1 MYYLTKELSAG
12 KIFFKGSTSQL
23 LPMDLSF
30 LGGVVLPAETFVS
43 HLHNG
48 ETFVEELEKRNS
60 GAAGRVLAE
69 IWDKM
74 EIHRKTLIAEYVS
87 EGVECR

>member
-1 MYYLTKELSAG
+1 MAKYFL
-12 KIFFKGSTSQL
+12 KGQPRSCFQWICL
-23 LPMDLSF
+23 F
-30 LGGVVLPAETFVS
+30 LVGVVLPAETFVP

-48 ETFVEELEKRNS
+48 HTFVEELEKRNS